1 MENKKQF
8 ELNDDMLD
16 DVSGGAGIL
25 EEAAA
30 EGLSIGTIINC
41 RCFMCGNGQFKVI
54 GIYSGGKFQ
63 GMCTDCGY
71 KGYGLLKAYGGSGW
85 ELA

>member
-1 MENKKQF
+1 MENKKKF

-30 EGLSIGTIINC
+30 EDMNVGRLINSKC
-41 RCFMCGNGQFKVI
+41 CMCGNPQFKVTA
-54 GIYSGGKFQ
+54 IYDTGRFRGR
-63 GMCTDCGY
+63 CTNCGY
-71 KGYGLLKAYGGSGW
+71 TGYNKLKAYGGSGW